1 MLFTSLERRDI
12 FRDAVLLWITPF
24 LTALSMIDLAVFS
37 LFKEA
42 SVDFSSAAS
51 RTSLVIFLTLVLVDL
66 LRRRRI
72 SFWRAR
78 LIADL

>member
-24 LTALSMIDLAVFS
+24 LAALSMIDLAIVS
-37 LFKEA
+37 LFKAA
-42 SVDFSSAAS
+42 SFDFSSTAS
-51 RTSLVIFLTLVLVDL
+51 STSFVIFLTLVFVDL
-66 LRRRRI
+66 LRRRRT